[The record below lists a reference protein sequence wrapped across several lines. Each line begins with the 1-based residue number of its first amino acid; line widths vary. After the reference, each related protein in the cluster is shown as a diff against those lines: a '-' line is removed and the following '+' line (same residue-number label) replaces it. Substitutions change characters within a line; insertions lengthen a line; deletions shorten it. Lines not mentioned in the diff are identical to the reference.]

1 MSVTDKRHATLKFTE
16 GPTGPVLSAR
26 VPGNMSE
33 DEFVAVS
40 REAYR
45 TVANFHHCTCLS
57 GRVSFVVEDIFAD
70 VISVDLNRSA
80 P

>member
-1 MSVTDKRHATLKFTE
+1 MSATDKRHATLKFVE

-33 DEFVAVS
+33 EEFVAVS
-40 REAYR
+40 REAFKV
-45 TVANFHHCTCLS
+45 VAGFHHCNCLS
-57 GRVSFVVEDIFAD
+57 GRVSFVVEDIYSD
-70 VISVDLNRSA
+70 VISVDLNKSV